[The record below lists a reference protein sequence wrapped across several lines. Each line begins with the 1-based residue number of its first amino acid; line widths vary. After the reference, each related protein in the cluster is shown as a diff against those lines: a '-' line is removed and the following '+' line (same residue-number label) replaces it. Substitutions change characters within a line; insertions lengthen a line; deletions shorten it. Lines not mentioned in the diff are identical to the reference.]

1 MERVLEAR
9 ATEGD
14 SEGPAV
20 EADEVR
26 PLPAKRSGAEL
37 TPVAQDVRNA
47 ALAAAGGI
55 AAGAATMILARATR
69 SAGRGSAIR
78 IGRRRRPAKVVA
90 SRSFIVDVHMLGDR

>member
-1 MERVLEAR
+1 MERVLDVSVV
-9 ATEGD
+9 EGD
-14 SEGPAV
+14 SQQPAV
-20 EADEVR
+20 EAGEVR
-26 PLPAKRSGAEL
+26 PLPARRASSEL

-69 SAGRGSAIR
+69 SAGRGGAIR
-78 IGRRRRPAKVVA
+78 LGRRRRPAKVVA